1 MCEEEKTTK
10 ENPEI
15 QQHMALVVKVVKV
28 CPVIEQRALGPVCE
42 ENSKGMPQTSKQ
54 KGRRPPKS
62 TCPERPLTNPNA
74 FIILIIKVA
83 CFAFQQR
90 SGRPLMNQIIVQ
102 EGLER
107 SHGSCPSLM

>member
-42 ENSKGMPQTSKQ
+42 ENSKGMPQTSKR
-54 KGRRPPKS
+54 KA
-62 TCPERPLTNPNA
+62 E
-74 FIILIIKVA
+74 
-83 CFAFQQR
+83 
-90 SGRPLMNQIIVQ
+90 GRPNQLAQ
-102 EGLER
+102 NA
-107 SHGSCPSLM
+107 P